1 VSKIYCY
8 NEPIF
13 HGNALVGNDLIER
26 TEDQIIYEYW
36 NHWSSR
42 MADKYG
48 EGHELITRENCIED
62 WVALNWAWEKKVTCY
77 CALSGEPNYDTEFC
91 EICDNWGEEK

>member
-1 VSKIYCY
+1 
-8 NEPIF
+8 
-13 HGNALVGNDLIER
+13 
-26 TEDQIIYEYW
+26 
-36 NHWSSR
+36 